1 MVSSDGAAQAS
12 NAYPL
17 SLVAVELDGYA
28 TVVAGSA
35 DAGLIVRV
43 VIPAANTAAATPM

>member
-1 MVSSDGAAQAS
+1 
-12 NAYPL
+12 
-17 SLVAVELDGYA
+17 
-28 TVVAGSA
+28 VAGSA